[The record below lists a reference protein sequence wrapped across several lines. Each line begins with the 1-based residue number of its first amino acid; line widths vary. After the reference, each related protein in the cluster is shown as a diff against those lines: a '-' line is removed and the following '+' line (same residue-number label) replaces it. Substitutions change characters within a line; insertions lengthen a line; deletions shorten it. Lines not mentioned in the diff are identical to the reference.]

1 MKKIFLLL
9 AAAFLLGACAQ
20 DRDQILKVYN
30 WSDYMDYD
38 IIPEFEEW
46 YEQQTGEKVKVIVQ
60 TFDINETMLSKIEKG
75 HEDYETSWIAAERT
89 PTTMPW
95 AICGVL

>member
-38 IIPEFEEW
+38 IIP
-46 YEQQTGEKVKVIVQ
+46 
-60 TFDINETMLSKIEKG
+60 
-75 HEDYETSWIAAERT
+75 
-89 PTTMPW
+89 
-95 AICGVL
+95 